1 MNKNPYGVSP
11 IELSDSIERGS
22 CEIANKFIQFI
33 CLHVANSLLEKGG
46 NKIKGYGNDFYIE
59 TDLIIKSHSTNTVSK
74 VCVLDKQSQPIS
86 PNTIVNIGDLF
97 AGFSIKDICYK
108 IIQKEFELFWA
119 KKVDFSFD
127 N

>member
-1 MNKNPYGVSP
+1 MNQNPYNMSP
-11 IELSDSIERGS
+11 VELCDSIEDGS

-33 CLHVANSLLEKGG
+33 CLHVANSLLEKRG
-46 NKIKGYGNDFYIE
+46 NKIKAYENYFYVE

-86 PNTIVNIGDLF
+86 KNTLINIGDLF

-119 KKVDFSFD
+119 KRVEF
-127 N
+127 